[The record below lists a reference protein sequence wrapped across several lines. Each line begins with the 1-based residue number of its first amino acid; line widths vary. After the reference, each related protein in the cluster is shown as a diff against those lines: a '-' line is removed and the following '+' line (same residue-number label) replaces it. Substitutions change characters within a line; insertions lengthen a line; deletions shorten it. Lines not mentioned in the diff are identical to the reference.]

1 MSGRIEAVCRARPGI
16 VDIPGRGPTRT
27 AIDKQPAEGRVSVHR
42 LGLDGDVQVNR
53 KFHGGEGQAL
63 YAYAEED
70 AAHWAAELDRPL
82 PAGRFGENLRTSG
95 LDLTGAEIGERWR
108 VGTTLLE
115 VTAPRTPC
123 AKFQAYWGV
132 PRLIKR
138 FTAHG
143 ASGAYLRVLEAGDI
157 GAGDPVEVVS
167 RPQHGLTLGLAFRA
181 FTTDRDLLA
190 ELGPVLG
197 VLPER
202 DRAKVATAV
211 AAGTG
216 AAVRAAR

>member
-1 MSGRIEAVCRARPGI
+1 MSGRIEAVCCAQPGI
-16 VDIPGRGPTRT
+16 IDIPGRGPTRS
-27 AIDKQPAEGRVSVHR
+27 AIDKHPVSGRVVVHR
-42 LGLDGDVQVNR
+42 LGLEGDVQVNKR
-53 KFHGGEGQAL
+53 FHGGEGQAV

-82 PAGRFGENLRTSG
+82 PAGRFGENLRTTG

-108 VGTTLLE
+108 VGTTVLE

-138 FTAHG
+138 FTVHG
-143 ASGAYLRVLEAGDI
+143 ASGAYLRVLEPGEI

-167 RPQHGLTLGLAFRA
+167 RPGHGITLGLAFRA
-181 FTTDRDLLA
+181 FTTERHRLS
-190 ELGPVLG
+190 ELGPVLA
-197 VLPER
+197 VLPRR
-202 DRAKVATAV
+202 DRPKVS
-211 AAGTG
+211 AALDA
-216 AAVRAAR
+216 AAV

>member
-1 MSGRIEAVCRARPGI
+1 MTGRIEAVCRAQAGT
-16 VDIPGRGPTRT
+16 VAIPGRGETRT
-27 AIDKQPAEGRVSVHR
+27 AIDKQPVEGRVPVHR
-42 LGLDGDVQVNR
+42 LGLEGDVQVNR

-70 AAHWAAELDRPL
+70 AVHWAAELDRAL
-82 PAGRFGENLRTSG
+82 PAGRFGENLRTTG
-95 LDLTGAEIGERWR
+95 LNLTGAEIGERWR

-143 ASGAYLRVLEAGDI
+143 ASGAYLRVLETGDI
-157 GAGDPVEVVS
+157 GAGDRVEVVS
-167 RPQHGLTLGLAFRA
+167 RPGHGVTLGLAFRA
-181 FTTDRDLLA
+181 LTTDRDLLA
-190 ELGPVLG
+190 ELGPVVD
-197 VLPER
+197 VLPAR
-202 DRAKVATAV
+202 NR
-211 AAGTG
+211 
-216 AAVRAAR
+216 AAVTAAVGARSSAAV

>member
-1 MSGRIEAVCRARPGI
+1 MTGRIEAVCLAQPG
-16 VDIPGRGPTRT
+16 VLDIPGRGPTRT
-27 AIDKQPAEGRVSVHR
+27 AIDKQPVEGRVPVHR
-42 LGLDGDVQVNR
+42 LGLDGDVQVNQ
-53 KFHGGEGQAL
+53 KVHGGEGQAL

-82 PAGRFGENLRTSG
+82 PAGRFGENLRTTG
-95 LDLTGAEIGERWR
+95 LHLTAAEIGERWR

-115 VTAPRTPC
+115 VSAPRTPC
-123 AKFQAYWGV
+123 AKFQAYWDV

-167 RPQHGLTLGLAFRA
+167 RPGHGLTLGLAFRA

-202 DRAKVATAV
+202 DRAKVAAAV
-211 AAGTG
+211 AARAG
-216 AAVRAAR
+216 AAV

>member
-1 MSGRIEAVCRARPGI
+1 MTGRIEAVCRAQPG
-16 VDIPGRGPTRT
+16 VLDIPGRGPTPT
-27 AIDKQPAEGRVSVHR
+27 AIDKQPVPGRVPVHR
-42 LGLDGDVQVNR
+42 LGLEGDVQVNR

-82 PAGRFGENLRTSG
+82 PAGRFGENLRTTG
-95 LDLTGAEIGERWR
+95 LDLTGAAIGERWR

-115 VTAPRTPC
+115 VAAPRTPC

-143 ASGAYLRVLEAGDI
+143 ASGAYLRVLEPGDI
-157 GAGDPVEVVS
+157 GAGDPVEVIA
-167 RPQHGLTLGLAFRA
+167 RPGHGVTLGLALRA
-181 FTTDRDLLA
+181 FTTERELLA
-190 ELGPVLG
+190 DLGPVIE
-197 VLPER
+197 VLPGR
-202 DRAKVATAV
+202 DRAKVAAAV
-211 AAGTG
+211 AARHG
-216 AAVRAAR
+216 ASA

>member
-1 MSGRIEAVCRARPGI
+1 
-16 VDIPGRGPTRT
+16 
-27 AIDKQPAEGRVSVHR
+27 
-42 LGLDGDVQVNR
+42 VNR

-70 AAHWAAELDRPL
+70 AAHWAGQLDRAL
-82 PAGRFGENLRTSG
+82 PAGRFGENLRTTG

-108 VGTTLLE
+108 AGTTLLE

-123 AKFQAYWGV
+123 AKFQAHWGV

-143 ASGAYLRVLEAGDI
+143 ASGAYLRVLEPGDL
-157 GAGDPVEVVS
+157 GAGDAVEVVS
-167 RPQHGLTLGLAFRA
+167 RPGHGITLGLAFRA
-181 FTTDRDLLA
+181 LTTDRSLLA
-190 ELGPVLG
+190 ELGPVLD

-202 DRAKVATAV
+202 NRSAVTAAV
-211 AAGTG
+211 AARPG
-216 AAVRAAR
+216 AAV

>member
-1 MSGRIEAVCRARPGI
+1 MTGRIEAVCRAQPGL
-16 VDIPGRGPTRT
+16 VEIPGRGPTRT
-27 AIDKQPAEGRVSVHR
+27 AIDKQPVEGQVAVHR
-42 LGLDGDVQVNR
+42 LGLDGDVQVNQ

-82 PAGRFGENLRTSG
+82 PAGRFGENLRTTG
-95 LDLTGAEIGERWR
+95 LGLTGAEIGERWR

-143 ASGAYLRVLEAGDI
+143 ASGAYLRVLEPGEI
-157 GAGDPVEVVS
+157 GAGDPVEVVD
-167 RPQHGLTLGLAFRA
+167 RPGHGLTLGLAFRA
-181 FTTDRDLLA
+181 FTTDRALLA
-190 ELGPVLG
+190 DLGPVVG

-202 DRAKVATAV
+202 DRAKVAEAV
-211 AAGTG
+211 AA
-216 AAVRAAR
+216 AVSAR